1 MSEAIV
7 CMTKKK
13 KRKLSYFPK
22 RDENG
27 IFLPV
32 WFWLSSLHRSDEKE
46 GVELL
51 PVVTMMA

>member
-32 WFWLSSLHRSDEKE
+32 WFWLSSLHRSDEEE